1 MKHFTFF
8 FLFFS
13 MAILAQ
19 EKSFYKDLYLKDLIK
34 TEKKSGLKKLL
45 FQRNENTNNY
55 DVKYHRLEWTVDP
68 SVATISGD
76 VTTYFIAKET
86 VNSVT
91 FDMASNLTVS
101 AVTQRG
107 NNLSYSRDTDD
118 NLKITLPVA
127 QNTGVLDSLTITYS
141 GNPTSN
147 GFGSFEVN
155 NHNGT
160 PILWTLSE
168 PYGAKGWWPCKQ
180 DLNDKIDSIDIFI
193 KAPQQYTAVSNGL
206 LISET
211 TAGSTKTSHWKHK
224 YKIPAYLIAIAVT
237 NYSKY
242 SHHVANG
249 NFDIDNYVYPENLA
263 SAQSQTGVTVDI
275 MNLFGNLFEMYPFAD
290 EKYGHA
296 QFGWG
301 GGMEHT
307 TISFMGN
314 FSRSLIAHE
323 LAHQWFGNKIT
334 CGSWED
340 IWLNEGFAT
349 FLTGLSVENLDGAVD
364 FISWKQEKI
373 NHITQST
380 SGSVFC
386 TDTTSIGRI
395 FSSRLSYSKGA
406 MLLQMLRYKLGDTDF
421 FNAIKAYLQD
431 PNLAY
436 SYAKTTDLIQ
446 HLETESGESL
456 TEFFADWFT
465 GEGYPTYQTDAV
477 ISGNSVVITVN
488 QTQSHNSVSFFEMPI
503 TFKIEGA
510 ASQKETV
517 VFNHTNSGQVFNYTA
532 AFPITNVIFNPNFDI
547 ISANNTTTLG
557 INKAVLEADI
567 DIYPNPV
574 SEILTISVKN
584 NITIQKIS
592 IYNTLGQL
600 VFTKTNSQENINLKK
615 LPKGVYHVKITSDKG
630 EISKTLL
637 KK

>member
-1 MKHFTFF
+1 
-8 FLFFS
+8 